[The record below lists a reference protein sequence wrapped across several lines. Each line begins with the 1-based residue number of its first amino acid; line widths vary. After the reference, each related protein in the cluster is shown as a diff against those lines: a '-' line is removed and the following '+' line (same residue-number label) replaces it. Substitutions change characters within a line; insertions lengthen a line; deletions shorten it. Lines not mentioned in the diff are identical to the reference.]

1 MRAQVEK
8 TSWMIAAAALAGAL
22 ALQAADRPPPPR
34 RIPAA
39 HSPAGRGTTDTPPQE
54 SSGAGSNAATPS
66 DIPARGWWDIAKRAV
81 MEAGSDR
88 LLTEA
93 AGVTFYTLLALFP
106 GIAAIVSLYGLIA
119 DPATVADHLG
129 ALSGFVPGGGMDI
142 IKEQVTRITSKEET
156 TLGLSALIGLALS
169 LWSANQAAKGLFDA
183 LNVVYEEKEK
193 RSFIRLNLVS
203 LTFTLC
209 GILFAVLAMGA
220 VIALPVVL
228 NAIGFG
234 STTDT
239 LLRIARWPVLLLGI
253 ALVLACLYRW
263 GPSRAE
269 ARWRWVTW
277 GSAFAAIAW
286 LAMSL
291 GYSFYVENF
300 GTYNETY
307 GSLGAVIGFMTW
319 IWLSA
324 AVILFG
330 GELNAEAE
338 HQTARDTTTGPELP
352 LGTRDARMADRVAP
366 G

>member
-22 ALQAADRPPPPR
+22 ALQAANRPPPPR
-34 RIPAA
+34 RIPA
-39 HSPAGRGTTDTPPQE
+39 GRGTTETPPQD
-54 SSGAGSNAATPS
+54 SSGAGSNAASPS
-66 DIPARGWWDIAKRAV
+66 EIPARGWWDILKRAV

-106 GIAAIVSLYGLIA
+106 GIAALVSLYGLIA
-119 DPATVADHLG
+119 DPATVSDHLG
-129 ALSGFVPGGGMDI
+129 ALAGFIPGGGMEI
-142 IKEQVTRITSKEET
+142 INEQVTRITSKEQA

-169 LWSANQAAKGLFDA
+169 LWSANQAAKALFDA

-203 LTFTLC
+203 LTFTIG

-220 VIALPVVL
+220 VIALPVL
-228 NAIGFG
+228 LTAIGLG
-234 STTDT
+234 TATET
-239 LLRIARWPVLLLGI
+239 LLRWARWPLLLVGI
-253 ALVLACLYRW
+253 ALALACLYRW

-286 LAMSL
+286 LIFSA
-291 GYSFYVENF
+291 GFSFYVENF

-324 AVILFG
+324 AVVLFG

>member
-22 ALQAADRPPPPR
+22 ALQAAERPPPPR
-34 RIPAA
+34 RL
-39 HSPAGRGTTDTPPQE
+39 PAGRGTTETPPQD
-54 SSGAGSNAATPS
+54 SSGAGSNAGTPS
-66 DIPARGWWDIAKRAV
+66 EIPARGWWDIAKRAV

-106 GIAAIVSLYGLIA
+106 GIAALVSLYGLIA
-119 DPATVADHLG
+119 DPATVSDHLG
-129 ALSGFVPGGGMDI
+129 ALAGFIPGGGMEI
-142 IKEQVTRITSKEET
+142 INEQVTRITSKEQT

-169 LWSANQAAKGLFDA
+169 LWSANQAAKAIFDA

-203 LTFTLC
+203 LTFTIG
-209 GILFAVLAMGA
+209 GILFAVFAMGA

-234 STTDT
+234 TATET
-239 LLRIARWPVLLLGI
+239 LLRWARWPVLLLGI
-253 ALVLACLYRW
+253 ALALACLYRW

-277 GSAFAAIAW
+277 GSAFAALAW
-286 LAMSL
+286 MIFSA
-291 GYSFYVENF
+291 GFSFYVENF

-324 AVILFG
+324 AVVLFG

>member
-1 MRAQVEK
+1 MRAQVAK

-22 ALQAADRPPPPR
+22 ALQAAERPPPPR
-34 RIPAA
+34 QA
-39 HSPAGRGTTDTPPQE
+39 AGRGTTTTPPQD
-54 SSGAGSNAATPS
+54 SSGAGRNAATPS

-106 GIAAIVSLYGLIA
+106 GIAALVSLYGLIA
-119 DPATVADHLG
+119 DPGTVSDHLG
-129 ALSGFVPGGGMDI
+129 ALSGFIPGGGMEI
-142 IKEQVTRITSKEET
+142 INEQVTRITSKEQA
-156 TLGLSALIGLALS
+156 TLGLSALIGLALA
-169 LWSANQAAKGLFDA
+169 LWSANQAAKALFDA
-183 LNVVYEEKEK
+183 LNIVYEEKEK
-193 RSFIRLNLVS
+193 RGFIRLNLVS
-203 LTFTLC
+203 LAFTLG
-209 GILFAVLAMGA
+209 GIALAVLAMGA
-220 VIALPVVL
+220 VIALPVML
-228 NAIGFG
+228 GAIGLG
-234 STTDT
+234 TATET
-239 LLRIARWPVLLLGI
+239 LLRLARWPVLLLGI
-253 ALVLACLYRW
+253 ATALACLYRW

-277 GSAFAAIAW
+277 GSTFAAIAW
-286 LAMSL
+286 LIFSA
-291 GYSFYVENF
+291 GFSFYVENF

-324 AVILFG
+324 AVVLFG

-352 LGTRDARMADRVAP
+352 LGARAARMADRVAP